1 MPLHDTVLDHVAI
14 AVSDLEAAADHWY
27 GLGAVPVAGS
37 WTGVF
42 RTEQVRLGN
51 GAKLELIA
59 PLVDGPPS
67 FVDAFLERFG
77 PGRIHHVTIK
87 TAGGVPAAVEA
98 LAADGVETVDVNT
111 DYPHWH
117 EAFIRPSRVGGLVAQ
132 VAWAD
137 GTDVDFAARMGRPT
151 PPDPDPAAPHL
162 AAVQLQHEDP
172 AAAAD
177 FWTLLGATVSWTDDA
192 RTFTAEWPDSPLA
205 IQVRHGPSNR
215 PLGLVVPE
223 LAPAAQT
230 PRAPVLIRPR
240 S

>member
-14 AVSDLEAAADHWY
+14 AVSDLESAATHWY

-37 WTGVF
+37 WTGAF
-42 RTEQVRLGN
+42 RTEQLRLGN

-87 TAGGVPAAVEA
+87 TAGGVPAAVDI
-98 LAADGVETVDVNT
+98 LAADGVETVDVST
-111 DYPHWH
+111 DNPYWH

-132 VAWAD
+132 VAWSD
-137 GTDVDFAARMGRPT
+137 GTDVDFARRMGRPT
-151 PPDPDPAAPHL
+151 PPEPDPSAPHL
-162 AAVQLQHEDP
+162 VAVQLQHEDP
-172 AAAAD
+172 PAAAA
-177 FWTLLGATVSWTDDA
+177 FWQLLGATVDWADDE
-192 RTFTAEWPDSPLA
+192 RTFTAAWPSSPLG
-205 IQVRHGPSNR
+205 IHVRQGPSNR
-215 PLGLVVPE
+215 PLGLVMPE
-223 LAPAAQT
+223 LAPAAQSS
-230 PRAPVLIRPR
+230 RAPVLLRPR